1 MSDAHHMIPSGIPPL
16 DARLGGA
23 ITGRIHV
30 LSGGPGTGKTT
41 AGLQFLQQ
49 GLRLGETVAMLTAD
63 RLTDLR
69 SQAAH
74 FGIDL
79 EAPLRQG
86 RLVLL
91 RYRPN
96 FSALLQHMASPDEVL
111 DDLRRLFLP
120 PHARPTRVLID
131 TVSPLVCSAPHAET
145 ALAALAELLE
155 SIETTALVTYAG
167 DVTAGRGVGYDHRLE
182 PLVERAAAIF
192 HLTRQ
197 LGDRDLPH
205 DARTSGEP
213 IYRFN
218 VLRVRQPVR
227 SSAPAPYSIA
237 AGIGL
242 TLFEAPRTGPR
253 HRRDEAE
260 RPAYEPLTRA
270 GNQP

>member
-41 AGLQFLQQ
+41 AGLQFIRQ
-49 GLRLGETVAMLTAD
+49 GLQLRETVAMLTTD
-63 RLTDLR
+63 RITDLR
-69 SQAAH
+69 SHAAH

-79 EAPLRQG
+79 EGPLRDG

-96 FSALLQHMASPDEVL
+96 CSVLLQHVASPEQML
-111 DDLRRLFLP
+111 DDLRRLLLP
-120 PHARPTRVLID
+120 ARPTRVLID
-131 TVSPLVCSAPHAET
+131 TIAPLLCSAPHADT
-145 ALAALAELLE
+145 TLTALAELLE
-155 SIETTALVTYAG
+155 SIETTTLVTYAG
-167 DVTAGRGVGYDHRLE
+167 DTTAGRGVGYDHRLE

-197 LGDRDLPH
+197 RDDRDLPH
-205 DARTSGEP
+205 DARPSGEP
-213 IYRFN
+213 TYRFN

-227 SSAPAPYSIA
+227 SSAPAAYSID
-237 AGIGL
+237 AGVGL
-242 TLFEAPRTGPR
+242 ALIEPPRAGAR
-253 HRRDEAE
+253 HRRDEPE
-260 RPAYEPLTRA
+260 RPEYEPLTRA